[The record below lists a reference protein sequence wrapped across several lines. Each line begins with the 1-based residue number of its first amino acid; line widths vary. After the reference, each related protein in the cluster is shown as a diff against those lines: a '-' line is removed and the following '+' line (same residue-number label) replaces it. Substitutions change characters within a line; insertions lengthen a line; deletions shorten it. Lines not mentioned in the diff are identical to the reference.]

1 MTTLDFT
8 EEEMNEALG
17 RIISAFG
24 LALRAGKCSVGTE
37 KCVEDM
43 RAEKI
48 KLLAVASDN
57 SENTKKK
64 LNDTSKYHN
73 INILFLP
80 CDKLTLAQK
89 LGKKG
94 EASCAGILDDGFVK
108 IIEKLYGQ
116 VHTRHTEVQQ

>member
-1 MTTLDFT
+1 MVTLDFT
-8 EEEMNEALG
+8 EEEMNAALD

-43 RAEKI
+43 RSEKI

-57 SENTKKK
+57 SDNTKKR
-64 LNDTSKYHN
+64 LSDTALFHKTR
-73 INILFLP
+73 ILFLP
-80 CDKLTLAQK
+80 CDKKSLAER

-94 EASCAGILDDGFVK
+94 ETSCAGILDDGFVK